1 MVKRNTVSSIQKKAA
16 EGEKLVMV
24 TAYDYPMARMADA
37 AGVDMILVG
46 DSLGNTVLGY
56 DSTLPVTLE
65 EVLHHTRPVV
75 RGSERAMVVLD
86 MPFGSYQIS
95 EEQALANCIR
105 ALKEGGAGAVK
116 LEGGKEM
123 APLVAELTKK
133 GVPVMA
139 HIGLLP
145 QTAMLWEGYR
155 VQGRDEDSAW
165 MLVEAAQALE
175 AAGAFALLLEC
186 MTTHVAKL
194 VTEKV
199 DIPTIGIGAGPD
211 CRGQVLVFHDL
222 LGLGDDDAPKFVRR
236 FAEGRALLE
245 QGLKDYCAAVRDG
258 SFPSAE
264 YFYAMNADEAKRLY

>member
-1 MVKRNTVSSIQKKAA
+1 MIKRNTVASLQKKMAD
-16 EGEKLVMV
+16 GEKLVMV
-24 TAYDYPMARMADA
+24 TAYDYPMARMADT
-37 AGVDMILVG
+37 AGVDMLLVG

-95 EEQALANCIR
+95 EELAIANCVR

-123 APLVAELTKK
+123 APLVAELTKR
-133 GVPVMA
+133 GIPVMA

-145 QTAMLWEGYR
+145 QTAPLWEGYR
-155 VQGRDEDSAW
+155 VQGRDGDSAW
-165 MLVEAAQALE
+165 ELVEAAQALE
-175 AAGAFALLLEC
+175 EAGAFSLLLEC
-186 MTTHVAKL
+186 MTTHVARL

-199 DIPTIGIGAGPD
+199 DIPTIGIGAGPG
-211 CRGQVLVFHDL
+211 CSGQVLVFHDL
-222 LGLGDDDAPKFVRR
+222 LGLGDDQAPKFVRR
-236 FAEGRALLE
+236 FAEGRAVLE

-258 SFPSAE
+258 SFPSEE
-264 YFYAMNADEAKRLY
+264 YAYAMNMDEAKRLY